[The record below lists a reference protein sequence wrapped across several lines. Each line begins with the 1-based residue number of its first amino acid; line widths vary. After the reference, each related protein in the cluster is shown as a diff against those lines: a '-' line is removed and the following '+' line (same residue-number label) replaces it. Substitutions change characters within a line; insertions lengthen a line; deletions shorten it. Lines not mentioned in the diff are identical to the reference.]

1 MKYALQL
8 SLAGALLLL
17 GCAKE
22 ESPTRGNQSSPPQ
35 ERILQNLWVDT
46 TTGFALL
53 DFVRGDT
60 VSAALRQTAEW
71 DLMLPAL
78 TPATRSLDLLL
89 NSGTV
94 NPAGKTWG
102 VVVDVPY
109 DQLLEAPPE
118 EQFRPDD
125 TAASRRVISPS
136 LTGEGLF
143 VYDFRTHTL
152 TPLPKTLVLK
162 TRTGAYVKVQF
173 VSLYKDAPPQPNPY
187 QLGYWTLRYTVSST
201 RRFQP

>member
-1 MKYALQL
+1 MKYVLQL
-8 SLAGALLLL
+8 GVVSMLLVL

-22 ESPTRGNQSSPPQ
+22 ESPTRSEQGGPPQ
-35 ERILQNLWVDT
+35 ERTFRNLWVDT
-46 TTGFALL
+46 ATGYALL
-53 DFVRGDT
+53 DFERGDT

-78 TPATRSLDLLL
+78 TPATRSLNIFL

-94 NPAGKTWG
+94 NPAGRTVG
-102 VVVDVPY
+102 VVLDIPY
-109 DQLLEAPPE
+109 DQLSEAPPD
-118 EQFRPDD
+118 EQFRQDD
-125 TAASRRVISPS
+125 TAAGRRVISPS

-143 VYDFRTHTL
+143 IYDFRTHTL

-162 TRTGAYVKVQF
+162 TRTGKYVKVQF

-187 QLGYWTLRYTVSST
+187 DLGYWTLRYTVSST
-201 RRFQP
+201 RRFQQ